1 MPELRTPEWISVVL
15 AFFWFSMLACRR
27 RALDRGR
34 RAKIIV
40 LGLVVWPGGVAI
52 TILASVVLP
61 RLVPPRPA
69 RIAFISTSVS
79 LSAPSPICA
88 KERRSALSRNP
99 TTYPKGQLLGKAA
112 FG

>member
-1 MPELRTPEWISVVL
+1 MPELRTPAWISVVL

-34 RAKIIV
+34 RAKIIA
-40 LGLVVWPGGVAI
+40 LGFGGMAI

-69 RIAFISTSVS
+69 SIVRDWIPYLFLFMFYSHGGQFVT
-79 LSAPSPICA
+79 
-88 KERRSALSRNP
+88 ALI
-99 TTYPKGQLLGKAA
+99 
-112 FG
+112 

>member
-1 MPELRTPEWISVVL
+1 MPELQTPEWISVL

-69 RIAFISTSVS
+69 SIVRDWIPYLFLFMFYSHGGQFVT
-79 LSAPSPICA
+79 
-88 KERRSALSRNP
+88 ALI
-99 TTYPKGQLLGKAA
+99 
-112 FG
+112 

>member
-1 MPELRTPEWISVVL
+1 MRGLRTPEWISML
-15 AFFWFSMLACRR
+15 AFFWFSMLACSRR
-27 RALDRGR
+27 SLDRGR
-34 RAKIIV
+34 RAKIIA
-40 LGLVVWPGGVAI
+40 LGFGGVAI